1 MSSFFDEASL
11 VMIPSGYKDQ
21 KVYSIKPLDGSGD
34 LTFSRASSA
43 TRVASNGLIEKVRTN
58 LFTYSQLFSN
68 AAWTKTGLT
77 LTGSQT
83 DPNGGTTA
91 FLATATATSSSYFY
105 QSTTTAG
112 CVSVYAKAGTRSKFS
127 IINGLFAQGA
137 EFDLAT
143 QTTIVSGAGS
153 LAKIESVG
161 GGWFRCSVFLSS
173 ITDAIIALDEVFG
186 GGVVVGQT
194 MSFAFAQHETGD
206 IATAY
211 IATTS
216 AAVSVGPVSGLPR
229 LDYLGSTCGKLLLE
243 PQRTNL
249 ATWSEQ
255 ANQYSK
261 IGATIGSNVVVSP
274 DGYTNADSLIEDS
287 STGGHAFF
295 NFGLTTFSVQ
305 AYTASIFA
313 KKGGRDW
320 FVFSIYDGTQGFSV
334 SFNLNTGVV
343 GSVPSGVTA
352 SMVSMGNGWYRCIV
366 TATAA
371 VGTGGLAIY
380 AASADNTTS
389 YAGTNGLAA
398 GYFYGWQLEAAA
410 YATSYIPTLGTS
422 VTRVADAA
430 SKTGI
435 SSLIGQTEGTIF
447 AEINFD
453 LGVTAFG
460 DSRIQLTDG
469 TTSNWIFI
477 GLPDGQS
484 SNLIR
489 IYVNAPSGSMSE
501 YSANPVVNGV
511 NKIAYG
517 YKSGS
522 FVLYVNGVQ
531 AATSSTTLTMAT
543 CSRIDLQGAV
553 PTAAATERINYNQVL
568 LFKNRLT
575 NAQLA
580 ELTTL

>member
-1 MSSFFDEASL
+1 MSSYFDEASL

-21 KVYSIKPLDGSGD
+21 KLYSVKPLSGDGD

-206 IATAY
+206 IATDY
-211 IATTS
+211 IATTT

-229 LDYLGSTCGKLLLE
+229 LDYLNSSCPRLLLE
-243 PQRTNL
+243 PQRT
-249 ATWSEQ
+249 
-255 ANQYSK
+255 
-261 IGATIGSNVVVSP
+261 SNVQFSEAFDNAYWTKDNVTLTSTLGGPIDQSKYFTITCNGTTGRFKGVVRTFINASPNTYTLSVFAKAGNSSTFVVSSRA
-274 DGYTNADSLIEDS
+274 T
-287 STGGHAFF
+287 
-295 NFGLTTFSVQ
+295 LTTNDVR
-305 AYTASIFA
+305 AI
-313 KKGGRDW
+313 
-320 FVFSIYDGTQGFSV
+320 
-334 SFNLNTGVV
+334 FNLSNGTITNTNG
-343 GSVPSGVTA
+343 GTAAIVPYGD
-352 SMVSMGNGWYRCIV
+352 GWYRCSFTV
-366 TATAA
+366 
-371 VGTGGLAIY
+371 V
-380 AASADNTTS
+380 N
-389 YAGTNGLAA
+389 AGTFTNEASIFFGHPHGAADGATVLATGA
-398 GYFYGWQLEAAA
+398 MSETGA
-410 YATSYIPTLGTS
+410 YATSYIPTLSTS

-435 SSLIGQTEGTIF
+435 SSLIGQTEGTLF
-447 AEINFD
+447 ADITLTSRSNFSYFVIAPNI
-453 LGVTAFG
+453 GSTSAYVGIGITSSAF
-460 DSRIQLTDG
+460 S
-469 TTSNWIFI
+469 F
-477 GLPDGQS
+477 
-484 SNLIR
+484 
-489 IYVNAPSGSMSE
+489 E
-501 YSANPVVNGV
+501 VVNSGV
-511 NKIAYG
+511 QVAYNFPNTSTGNFKIAFA
-517 YKSGS
+517 YKAND
-522 FVLYVNGVQ
+522 FVAYVNGVQ
-531 AATSSTTLTMAT
+531 VHSDTSGTVPA
-543 CSRIDLQGAV
+543 CSQLGLN
-553 PTAAATERINYNQVL
+553 TYNNAAAWNYNQAL
-568 LFKNRLT
+568 LFKTRLT